1 MQSITFTGENV
12 PLLTYP
18 GRGTF
23 YSFGVETEGLV
34 QLEGAAAENEDA
46 YVFLTNEDA
55 VKRPRFLF
63 LFVQYI

>member
-46 YVFLTNEDA
+46 YVECMEI
-55 VKRPRFLF
+55 
-63 LFVQYI
+63 QYSGI